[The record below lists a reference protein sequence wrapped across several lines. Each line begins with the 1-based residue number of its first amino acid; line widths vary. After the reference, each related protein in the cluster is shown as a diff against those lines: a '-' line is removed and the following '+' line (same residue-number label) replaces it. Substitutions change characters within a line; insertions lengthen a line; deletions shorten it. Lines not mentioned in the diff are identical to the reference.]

1 MTKKCRDGWEGERQ
15 GGRRGRQGGQ
25 RIGGRA
31 GRKGQG
37 NGGKKEDNR
46 RKAM

>member
-1 MTKKCRDGWEGERQ
+1 MGEGQ
-15 GGRRGRQGGQ
+15 GGRRGREDGQ

-37 NGGKKEDNR
+37 DGGKKEENR